1 MKIIKTK
8 NYIKDVQKKIKNKH
22 KIKEEETI
30 EAIEELMIQSKNMK
44 ELMLNPLSIVYNIE
58 KKVGNLKEIYTARIN
73 QKLRMYI
80 RPVGQ
85 YPYNLEEIV
94 EIELEQIDDR
104 HYGEG

>member
-8 NYIKDVQKKIKNKH
+8 TYIKDVQKKIKNKH
-22 KIKEEETI
+22 KKTEEDRL

-58 KKVGNLKEIYTARIN
+58 KKTGKLKEIYTARIN

-80 RPVGQ
+80 RPIGR

-94 EIELEQIDDR
+94 EIELEQIDDK